1 MRARNR
7 NAEKNAPKI
16 TKKIDSRQ
24 LTKKQTVFPNTS
36 AKSLAEL
43 MDQFN
48 QYDEGVN
55 KEFLSPKPRPDGRY
69 VTSEGNLDKWIDP
82 RIFRETQIK
91 RFVRWLTTTPPL
103 LRLFFAW
110 LFIEKAGMKLAY
122 FDQDED
128 RNPDKIYKT
137 GDEHEITL
145 EESDRFTIH
154 NIGHATQLIQTS
166 GMNILTDPVFGN
178 LTPIVYPSMTK
189 RFNRNFQAENLP
201 PIDVILISHNHRDHV
216 DVESLQELLAKA
228 EREQRPQPQLLVPQG
243 DEDFFRDL
251 GFTNVRGFEWHEHIT
266 LYSNTDE
273 PITFCSTAADH
284 RSGRNGYDS
293 HQSLVMGWVLSPK
306 NRPEILYFAGDTA
319 KISDIRM
326 NGLALDI
333 YHLYQHKKLLTTD
346 ELPKIIN
353 MEPGGPNYTRK
364 DMQPTHQSAVD
375 SIVSSFRLSI
385 ALNKISSAATDKSTT
400 ISAEQWLNATATIFM
415 HQNKYELG
423 PDRFNENVFI
433 FNRLL
438 SYLQMSDDTLL
449 EHKAKQQ
456 TKSNSW
462 SLFHR
467 RKDFIIEGVSELR
480 ELAKLIWPEE
490 ETAEQNRRIIQ
501 FIQSRTH
508 FPLINQ
514 KIASEDAFQ
523 FSAGERSTL
532 MPDTADPSKGGKLKG
547 AKEECSFST
556 HPRTVGFECR
566 L

>member
-1 MRARNR
+1 MPAPSR
-7 NAEKNAPKI
+7 NAEKNATKK
-16 TKKIDSRQ
+16 TKKIDKRQ
-24 LTKKQTVFPNTS
+24 LVKKQAVTLNGSVKN
-36 AKSLAEL
+36 LAVL
-43 MDQFN
+43 MSHLN
-48 QYDEGVN
+48 QYDEEAN

-69 VTSEGNLDKWIDP
+69 VTSESNLDKWIDP

-91 RFVRWLTTTPPL
+91 RFARWLATTPPL
-103 LRLFFAW
+103 LRIFFAW
-110 LFIEKAGMKLAY
+110 LFIQKAGMKLAY

-128 RNPDKIYKT
+128 KNPDKIYKT
-137 GDEHEITL
+137 GDEHEIAR
-145 EESDRFTIH
+145 EESDHFTIH

-178 LTPIVYPSMTK
+178 LTPVIYPSMTN
-189 RFNRNFQAENLP
+189 RFGRNFQVENLP

-216 DVESLQELLAKA
+216 DVKSLQELLTKA

-243 DEDFFRDL
+243 DEDFFRRL
-251 GFTNVRGFEWHEHIT
+251 GFTNVKGFEWHEHIT

-273 PITFCSTAADH
+273 PITFCSTPADH

-293 HQSLVMGWVLSPK
+293 HKSLVMGWALSPK
-306 NRPEILYFAGDTA
+306 NRSEILYFAGDTA

-333 YHLYQHKKLLTTD
+333 YHLYQHKKQFVTPD

-375 SIVSSFRLSI
+375 SIVSSFRLAV
-385 ALNKISSAATDKSTT
+385 ALNKINSTAADENTS
-400 ISAEQWLNATATIFM
+400 IIPAEKWLNATATIFM

-423 PDRFNENVFI
+423 PDRFNENIFI

-438 SYLQMSDDTLL
+438 SYLQMSDEKLL
-449 EHKAKQQ
+449 EHAVKQQ
-456 TKSNSW
+456 AKSNGW

-467 RKDFIIEGVSELR
+467 RKDFIIDGVNELKT
-480 ELAKLIWPEE
+480 LAKLIWPEE
-490 ETAEQNRRIIQ
+490 ETAEQNRRVIQ

-508 FPLINQ
+508 FPLINE

-523 FSAGERSTL
+523 FSAGEISTI
-532 MPDTADPSKGGKLKG
+532 MPDTADPSKGGKRKG
-547 AKEECSFST
+547 AKEEECSFSVK
-556 HPRTVGFECR
+556 P
-566 L
+566 

>member
-1 MRARNR
+1 MPAQNR
-7 NAEKNAPKI
+7 NSEKNSAKE

-24 LTKKQTVFPNTS
+24 LLKRQNVISNVS

-43 MDQFN
+43 MVQLN
-48 QYDEGVN
+48 QYDEEAN
-55 KEFLSPKPRPDGRY
+55 KEFLSPRPRPDGRY
-69 VTSEGNLDKWIDP
+69 VTSEGNLDQWIDQ

-110 LFIEKAGMKLAY
+110 LFIEKLGMKVAY

-137 GDEHEITL
+137 GDEHEITS

-178 LTPIVYPSMTK
+178 LAPLVYPSMTK
-189 RFNRNFQAENLP
+189 RFNRNFQVEDLP

-216 DVESLQELLAKA
+216 DVKSLQALLEKA
-228 EREQRPQPQLLVPQG
+228 DREHVPQPQLLVPQG

-251 GFTNVRGFEWHEHIT
+251 GFTHVRDFEWHEHIT

-284 RSGRNGYDS
+284 RSGRNGHDS

-306 NRPEILYFAGDTA
+306 NRHEILYFAGDTA

-326 NGLALDI
+326 NSLALDI
-333 YHLYQHKKLLTTD
+333 YHLYQHKKQLLVTD

-375 SIVSSFRLSI
+375 SIVSSFKLAI
-385 ALNKISSAATDKSTT
+385 ALNQISSAATDNRTT
-400 ISAEQWLNATATIFM
+400 ISAEKWLNATATIFM

-423 PDRFNENVFI
+423 PDRFNENIFI

-449 EHKAKQQ
+449 EHKGKQQ
-456 TKSNSW
+456 AKSNNW

-480 ELAKLIWPEE
+480 ELAKLIWPKEE
-490 ETAEQNRRIIQ
+490 AAEQNRRIIQ

-514 KIASEDAFQ
+514 KITSEDAFQ
-523 FSAGERSTL
+523 FSAEERSTII
-532 MPDTADPSKGGKLKG
+532 PDTADPSKGGKLKG
-547 AKEECSFST
+547 AKEEECSFSAT
-556 HPRTVGFECR
+556 SVNNRI
-566 L
+566 